1 MVDEEG
7 ATLHRIVVDKYR
19 KGEISIGVNSSS
31 ALLHYARVSRN
42 PLVKLFH
49 FAIRVYS
56 FPLTVIGV
64 IFASV
69 FVEHYLYILYYLIG
83 LFGLITFEDYLSK
96 ATTIDSALI
105 NHNVF
110 NNLHRRGVIY
120 IREAISSPDIP

>member
-96 ATTIDSALI
+96 ATTINSALI
-105 NHNVF
+105 NQNVF
-110 NNLHRRGVIY
+110 INLHRRGVIY
-120 IREAISSPDIP
+120 IREAISPDIP